1 MSRSRKSA
9 GGTVLTVISLL
20 LAFFMLFPIIWSFF
34 CSIQSESK
42 QFAVIWDWLK
52 PPYTLTNY
60 RYILSG
66 TSVFRWFINSL
77 VTSVLSTVITVLIS
91 TMAAYA
97 IAKIRFRAAK
107 ALYYYIMVGLLV
119 PTEAT
124 IVPLF
129 IEVNKMNLINTYAG
143 LILPGVA
150 GAMNLVICV
159 SFFRGLPNELIE
171 AVRIDGGG
179 EFTIFRAVVLPLS
192 RPIIAT
198 ISILSFIGS
207 WNNYLWPL
215 LCVFTD
221 DMYTLPVGLPTFM
234 SIARPNYSVP
244 MTANMVASIPAI
256 ILYLVFERQITE
268 GITVGS
274 IKG

>member
-42 QFAVIWDWLK
+42 QFAVIWDWFK
-52 PPYTLTNY
+52 PPYTLANY

-150 GAMNLVICV
+150 GRSGSTGAANLRFSV
-159 SFFRGLPNELIE
+159 
-171 AVRIDGGG
+171 
-179 EFTIFRAVVLPLS
+179 PLS
-192 RPIIAT
+192 FRSRGRLLQRSRFCRSSVRGT
-198 ISILSFIGS
+198 ITCGRCCACS
-207 WNNYLWPL
+207 
-215 LCVFTD
+215 
-221 DMYTLPVGLPTFM
+221 
-234 SIARPNYSVP
+234 P
-244 MTANMVASIPAI
+244 MICI
-256 ILYLVFERQITE
+256 HCR
-268 GITVGS
+268 
-274 IKG
+274 